1 MIGYLAV
8 DNVLSAAFCYLVPL
22 CLYCSMEKAEG
33 HAVGYGCLCFYF
45 LKGLLKWKIK
55 NKI

>member
-1 MIGYLAV
+1 M

-33 HAVGYGCLCFYF
+33 HAVGMAASAFIF
-45 LKGLLKWKIK
+45 
-55 NKI
+55 